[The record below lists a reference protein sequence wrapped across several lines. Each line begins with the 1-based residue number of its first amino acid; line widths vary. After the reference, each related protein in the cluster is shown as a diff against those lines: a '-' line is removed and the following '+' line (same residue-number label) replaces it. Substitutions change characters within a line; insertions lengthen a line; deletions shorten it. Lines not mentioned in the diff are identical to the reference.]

1 MLKILFL
8 STVGLPVFA
17 LLVVL
22 SVAVIVS
29 VVYNLFFKN
38 RYKFLEALIRCIAL
52 SKPFIYIKIVK

>member
-8 STVGLPVFA
+8 STVGLPVLG
-17 LLVVL
+17 LLFVL

-38 RYKFLEALIRCIAL
+38 RY
-52 SKPFIYIKIVK
+52 

>member
-29 VVYNLFFKN
+29 VVYNLFLKIDIS
-38 RYKFLEALIRCIAL
+38 FLR
-52 SKPFIYIKIVK
+52 F

>member
-1 MLKILFL
+1 MVVLKTYDNIIIRYLGGVFMLKILFL

-38 RYKFLEALIRCIAL
+38 RY
-52 SKPFIYIKIVK
+52 

>member
-8 STVGLPVFA
+8 STVGLSVFA

-29 VVYNLFFKN
+29 VVYNLFFKIGIS
-38 RYKFLEALIRCIAL
+38 F
-52 SKPFIYIKIVK
+52 

>member
-1 MLKILFL
+1 MAILERVYDIIIRYLGVFFMLKVLFL

-38 RYKFLEALIRCIAL
+38 RY
-52 SKPFIYIKIVK
+52 

>member
-1 MLKILFL
+1 MVVLKTYYNIIIRYLGGVFMLKILFL

-38 RYKFLEALIRCIAL
+38 RY
-52 SKPFIYIKIVK
+52 